1 MQALGQVA
9 ALRQQQALLRTH
21 VQGEVALAS
30 SECTHQLE
38 SAQYKLRQKAM
49 LMQGEAQGE
58 SLTIGKLQSYI
69 GQVQTHAQTQLARN
83 NSSMELLCIEI
94 CIKPLTVKPRTPC
107 PCMDVRNL
115 PCSGAL

>member
-1 MQALGQVA
+1 MSQSIGHYTFHACVQALGQVA

-58 SLTIGKLQSYI
+58 SLTIAKLQSYI
-69 GQVQTHAQTQLARN
+69 SQVCAMLCRAVLCHAV
-83 NSSMELLCIEI
+83 LCCTAI
-94 CIKPLTVKPRTPC
+94 
-107 PCMDVRNL
+107 
-115 PCSGAL
+115 

>member
-1 MQALGQVA
+1 MKLGSSPKLASLIQALGQVA
-9 ALRQQQALLRTH
+9 ALRQQQALLKTD

-58 SLTIGKLQSYI
+58 SLTIGKLQAYI
-69 GQVQTHAQTQLARN
+69 GQVWVPEKPSDGDEDCQL
-83 NSSMELLCIEI
+83 LLD
-94 CIKPLTVKPRTPC
+94 KY
-107 PCMDVRNL
+107 
-115 PCSGAL
+115 